1 MKHWG
6 IFAIVILSGLA
17 AIVVAER
24 RHVDVSPDPAP
35 LVYIVADTEQELTRM
50 PVRFTRM
57 SDEEEIRIG
66 NQLAE
71 SYNYGEQNN
80 KTAQKIEIENYL
92 KQVGAPLAARAHR
105 NLPYRF
111 HYVEDPYFINAFALP
126 GGHVFVGEGLLA
138 LMDSEDELANVLG
151 HEIEH
156 IDHYHCAERAQQEQA
171 LRKIPFGD
179 FLSIPIGVF
188 EAGYSKDQELEA
200 DREGT
205 RLAVQSGYSPTGAIR
220 LFETFQRLYEET
232 QRRSRSPQEE
242 LTGVAQQTLEGYFRS
257 HPQPSERIRQIQT
270 LIASENW
277 PVRAERDLQIAYLYY
292 TLHAQEALAGHKYER
307 AEQLASRSLKM
318 HGDDPDALKVL
329 ADAQFA
335 QANFAAAADSY
346 RSFLKLRTTD
356 SHVIHD
362 FALSLAATN
371 RESAA
376 GEFRRWALTAGAGN
390 TEMKIQQA
398 GLSLLAGDSAPAKN
412 ILIVLPSN
420 DGENSLPIVKGKIG
434 WWYYLAGD
442 SDIASTLLEQAY
454 QERPEDG
461 QVILHSAWALVEQK
475 RYADAL
481 NRLESISYSQKE
493 VSASVQLMIHAVVK
507 WQTQQA
513 DGSMADFNSAIA
525 QAPQWKNSKW
535 VKALFSPFVYQTV
548 EAIKAEVARR
558 DKLHLASSRH

>member
-17 AIVVAER
+17 AVVVAER
-24 RHVDVSPDPAP
+24 RHVDVSTGPDS
-35 LVYIVADTEQELTRM
+35 LLYLVADTEQELTRM
-50 PVRFTRM
+50 PVQFARM

-66 NQLAE
+66 NQLAA
-71 SYNYGEQNN
+71 NYDPKDNSN
-80 KTAQKIEIENYL
+80 KTPQHIEIENYL
-92 KQVGAPLAARAHR
+92 NQVGAPIVGRAHR
-105 NLPYRF
+105 KLPYRF
-111 HYVEDPYFINAFALP
+111 HYLEDPTLINAFALP

-151 HEIEH
+151 HELEH
-156 IDHYHCAERAQQEQA
+156 IDHYHCAERTQQEQA
-171 LRKIPFGD
+171 LDKIPFGGI
-179 FLSIPIGVF
+179 FSLPISVF
-188 EAGYSKDQELEA
+188 QAGYSKDQELEA

-205 RLAVQSGYSPTGAIR
+205 RLAVQAGYSPSGAIR
-220 LFETFQRLYEET
+220 MFETFQRLYEET
-232 QRRSRSPQEE
+232 QHRSRSPQEE
-242 LTGVAQQTLEGYFRS
+242 LTDVAQQTLEGYFRS

-292 TLHAQEALAGHKYER
+292 TLQAQQALAEHKYER
-307 AEQLASRSLKM
+307 AEQLATRSLKM
-318 HGDDPDALKVL
+318 RADDPDALKVL

-346 RSFLKLRTTD
+346 RSILKFRTTD
-356 SHVIHD
+356 SDVIHD
-362 FALSLAATN
+362 FALSLAAAN

-376 GEFRRWALTAGAGN
+376 GEFRLWALTAAAGN
-390 TEMKIQQA
+390 TEIQIQQA
-398 GLSLLAGDSAPAKN
+398 GLSLLAGDSTPARN
-412 ILIVLPSN
+412 IMIDAAGN
-420 DGENSLPIVKGKIG
+420 NGEYSLPVVKGKIG
-434 WWYYLAGD
+434 WWYYLAAD
-442 SDIASTLLEQAY
+442 SDTAGTLLEQAY

-461 QVILHSAWALVEQK
+461 QIILHSAWALVEQK

-481 NRLESISYSQKE
+481 NRLESIGYSQKD
-493 VSASVQLMIHAVVK
+493 VSGSAQLMIHAVVK

-513 DGSMADFNSAIA
+513 DGSIADFNSAIA
-525 QAPQWKNSKW
+525 EAPQWKNSKW
-535 VKALFSPFVYQTV
+535 VKALFSPFVYQTL

>member
-1 MKHWG
+1 MKHWS
-6 IFAIVILSGLA
+6 IFAIVVLAGIA

-35 LVYIVADTEQELTRM
+35 LVYLIADTEQELTRM
-50 PVRFTRM
+50 PVQFTRM

-71 SYNYGEQNN
+71 NYNYGEQTN
-80 KTAQKIEIENYL
+80 KTARRIEIENYL

-105 NLPYRF
+105 KLPYRF

-126 GGHVFVGEGLLA
+126 GGHVFVGEGLLS

-156 IDHYHCAERAQQEQA
+156 IDHYHCAERVQQEQA

-179 FLSIPIGVF
+179 LFSIPIGVF

-205 RLAVQSGYSPTGAIR
+205 RLAVQAGYSPSGAVR
-220 LFETFQRLYEET
+220 MFETFQRLYEEQ
-232 QRRSRSPQEE
+232 QRRALTPGQE
-242 LTGVAQQTLEGYFRS
+242 LSDVAMQTLEGYFRS

-277 PVRAERDLQIAYLYY
+277 PVRAERELQIAYLYY
-292 TLHAQEALAGHKYER
+292 TSLAQQAYAEHKYDR
-307 AEQLASRSLKM
+307 AEQLANRSLKM
-318 HGDDPDALKVL
+318 HADDPDALKVL
-329 ADAQFA
+329 ADAQSA
-335 QANFAAAADSY
+335 QADFSAAADSY
-346 RSFLKLRTTD
+346 RSVLKFRSD
-356 SHVIHD
+356 NQAIRY
-362 FALSLAATN
+362 FAASLAAAN

-376 GEFRRWALTAGAGN
+376 AEFRRWASTSGADAF
-390 TEMKIQQA
+390 EMQIQQA

-412 ILIVLPSN
+412 ILMDAAAN
-420 DGENSLPIVKGKIG
+420 DGEHALPVVKGQIG

-442 SDIASTLLEQAY
+442 YDTAAALLEQAY

-461 QVILHSAWALVEQK
+461 QIILHSAWALAEQK

-481 NRLESISYSQKE
+481 NRLESINYSQQKISP
-493 VSASVQLMIHAVVK
+493 SAQMALHAVIL
-507 WQTQQA
+507 WQTQQTDA
-513 DGSMADFNSAIA
+513 SLTFFNSACA
-525 QAPQWKNSKW
+525 EAPEWKNSKW
-535 VKALFSPFVYQTV
+535 VKALYSPFIYQNI
-548 EAIKAEVARR
+548 EAMKAEAARR
-558 DKLHLASSRH
+558 EKLRLASSRH